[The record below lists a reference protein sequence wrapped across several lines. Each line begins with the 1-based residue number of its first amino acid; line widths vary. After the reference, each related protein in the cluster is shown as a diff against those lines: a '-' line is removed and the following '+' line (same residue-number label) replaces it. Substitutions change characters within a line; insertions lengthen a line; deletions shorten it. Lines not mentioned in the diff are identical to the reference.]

1 MTQTGYGPAQR
12 CIFDGDEDK
21 YEQWECKMLAY
32 MKLRKLKHVILPG
45 APATYSES
53 QWFNHNDWTTVTSR
67 NGRNKSYCVKLF
79 TSECVNIFFSFT
91 STQLMV
97 SMVTVRLQTIW
108 KFCNLFVYTSPIIE
122 RLHNSVNFHRVKT
135 VNNNTKHERMQK
147 LGILVTT
154 W

>member
-1 MTQTGYGPAQR
+1 MELW
-12 CIFDGDEDK
+12 CNDECYSTYK
-21 YEQWECKMLAY
+21 GKTILFHSGSTIMVEPLSFLGTRGTK
-32 MKLRKLKHVILPG
+32 VIVV
-45 APATYSES
+45 E
-53 QWFNHNDWTTVTSR
+53 
-67 NGRNKSYCVKLF
+67 KLF

-91 STQLMV
+91 STEIMV
-97 SMVTVRLQTIW
+97 SMVTIRFQTIW
-108 KFCNLFVYTSPIIE
+108 TFCNLFVYTSPIIE